1 VIKMEWLGARNPLMS
16 VLSGLT
22 GLKERTLLTGGGW
35 VVNTALEPRC
45 ERIEFLLSVIDSFKF
60 QKSTLMN
67 IRRTNLVS
75 LQTVG
80 SP

>member
-1 VIKMEWLGARNPLMS
+1 MIKMEWLGARNLLMS
-16 VLSGLT
+16 VVSGLT

-45 ERIEFLLSVIDSFKF
+45 ERIELLLSVIDSLF
-60 QKSTLMN
+60 QKSTSM
-67 IRRTNLVS
+67 S